1 MMGESTLLQSV
12 FVILLRFGKVIFLPF
27 MEKNQTADWSGWC
40 RCMTFFHHLPT
51 FQTMGLQISDHGLQK
66 HSDFPKMD
74 CIRKDSS
81 AMKCKWV
88 TKCKSIPN
96 LCSSERERLASKRA
110 ITGRE
115 QHTYLLFHPTFLLF
129 LFFTG
134 AFRRSANPQNKKTV
148 SQFSSIARSAP
159 SIEWGQFIRV
169 TVLPLP
175 LVDAIPHLVFS
186 KFRHPRRIHCV
197 QAVCQSTTA
206 AAGAASLSLQIIL
219 QDFLLPKP

>member
-1 MMGESTLLQSV
+1 
-12 FVILLRFGKVIFLPF
+12 
-27 MEKNQTADWSGWC
+27 MEKNQTADWTGWC
-40 RCMTFFHHLPT
+40 RCMTFFHHMPKFPT
-51 FQTMGLQISDHGLQK
+51 TGLQISDHGLHK
-66 HSDFPKMD
+66 HSDFQQRIAERLDFLKMD

-81 AMKCKWV
+81 AMKSKWV

-96 LCSSERERLASKRA
+96 LCSSESERESH
-110 ITGRE
+110 E
-115 QHTYLLFHPTFLLF
+115 QESHNRKGAAHLPTVPSNIPLVLV
-129 LFFTG
+129 LHWNIWTIC
-134 AFRRSANPQNKKTV
+134 NPQNKKTV

-175 LVDAIPHLVFS
+175 LVDPIPNLVFS
-186 KFRHPRRIHCV
+186 KFRHPRRIHCCV

-219 QDFLLPKP
+219 QDFLLPRP

>member
-1 MMGESTLLQSV
+1 
-12 FVILLRFGKVIFLPF
+12 
-27 MEKNQTADWSGWC
+27 
-40 RCMTFFHHLPT
+40 
-51 FQTMGLQISDHGLQK
+51 
-66 HSDFPKMD
+66 MD

-81 AMKCKWV
+81 AMKSKWV

-96 LCSSERERLASKRA
+96 LCSSERETESHKQESHNRKGAAHL
-110 ITGRE
+110 
-115 QHTYLLFHPTFLLF
+115 PTVPSNIPLV

-134 AFRRSANPQNKKTV
+134 TFRRSANPQNKKTV

-175 LVDAIPHLVFS
+175 LVDPNPSLVFS

-197 QAVCQSTTA
+197 QGVCQRA
-206 AAGAASLSLQIIL
+206 QQQQQSLSLAANNL
-219 QDFLLPKP
+219 AGLPSS